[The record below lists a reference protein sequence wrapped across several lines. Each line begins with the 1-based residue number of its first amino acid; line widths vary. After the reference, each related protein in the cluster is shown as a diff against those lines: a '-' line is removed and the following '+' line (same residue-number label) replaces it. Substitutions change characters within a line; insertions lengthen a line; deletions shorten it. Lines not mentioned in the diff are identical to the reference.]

1 MEGRE
6 VARKQY
12 YSNYGSRGRQKR
24 VKPRFYVL
32 LILIALLVMAG
43 SFFINVIQQVN
54 GLSMATVEPTYLEFE
69 EIKTVDKWHN
79 KEVKFAYLTFDDGP
93 SRNTEKILDI
103 LDSYDIK
110 GTFFVLGTSINRY
123 SDSHAML
130 KRMADTGH
138 YIGMHSMT
146 HNYEYLYGADTA
158 ASNFA
163 GEILEEQALIK
174 EITGGFESKLCRAP
188 YGTGGT
194 FTDEHVV
201 ALNKINMKCWDWD
214 VDTYD
219 WATGSTVDSILQ
231 KVETDMKL
239 WNYPS
244 NAVILFHEKDLSVEA
259 LSKVIEY
266 YLELGY
272 EFLPY
277 NPDNHIVKNLF
288 NSTDL

>member
-12 YSNYGSRGRQKR
+12 YSNYGSRGRRQR
-24 VKPRFYVL
+24 VKPRFYIL
-32 LILIALLVMAG
+32 LTLIALLVMAG
-43 SFFINVIQQVN
+43 SLFINVFQQVN
-54 GLSMATVEPTYLEFE
+54 GLSMATIEPTYLEFE

-110 GTFFVLGTSINRY
+110 GTFFVLGTSINSY

-130 KRMADTGH
+130 KRMSDTGH

-146 HNYEYLYGADTA
+146 HNYEYLYSADTA

-174 EITGGFESKLCRAP
+174 EITGGFESNLCRAP

-201 ALNKINMKCWDWD
+201 ALNEIGIKCWDWD

-231 KVETDMKL
+231 KVESDMKL

-259 LSKVIEY
+259 LPKVIEY
-266 YLELGY
+266 YLDLGY

-288 NSTDL
+288 NSPDL

>member
-12 YSNYGSRGRQKR
+12 YSNYGSRGRRPR

-32 LILIALLVMAG
+32 LTLIALLLVAG

-69 EIKTVDKWHN
+69 EIKTVNKWHN

-93 SRNTEKILDI
+93 SRNTEKVLDI

-110 GTFFVLGTSINRY
+110 GTFFVLGTSIKNY
-123 SDSHAML
+123 SDSQAML

-146 HNYEYLYGADTA
+146 HNYEYLYSGDTA
-158 ASNFA
+158 ASNFV

-194 FTDEHVV
+194 FTDEHVA
-201 ALNKINMKCWDWD
+201 ALNEIGVKCWDWD
-214 VDTYD
+214 VDSLD
-219 WATGSTVDSILQ
+219 WESKGTVDSVI
-231 KVETDMKL
+231 KNVEDNMRL

-244 NAVILFHEKDLSVEA
+244 NAVILFHEKDLTVEV
-259 LSKVIEY
+259 LPKVIEY
-266 YLELGY
+266 YLDLGY

-277 NPDNHIVKNLF
+277 NPDNHIVKNLL
-288 NSTDL
+288 NSPDL